1 MLIAVAL
8 LLTGAQTQSKPQ
20 SSKPEVF
27 ASLRV
32 RSESWGW
39 FKPST
44 PGYQSSYTF
53 SHNLLRFGARLP
65 VAHRVTGLRPF
76 ETVVEAA
83 APLLLGLPQN
93 AVAPAPNGSLGT
105 GAQYRQ
111 FNGSQQGSL
120 FIKTAFIHMPQAGRN
135 PDILIGRYETV
146 DGIELLPG
154 DSDLAYIQTQR
165 SAARLFTPNPFTAI
179 GRSFEGLKVSRT
191 LGTHN
196 ITAMAF
202 YPTTGQFNLDG
213 GDTITKVRQVY
224 LADSRATK
232 TSSNR
237 IFAGTYVDA
246 RGLNAVDN
254 DITPTKSAINVTT
267 IGGNALTS
275 SMRGKWRT
283 DTLLWGAVQGGEW
296 GSKPHQAYGGVAE
309 VGVKHPGFG
318 GWWLRGG
325 TSVFSGD
332 ANPNDQK
339 HETFAPQITAPRQ
352 NWRTPTVT
360 EANLNEVYLMAI
372 KRNKKETLRIEAH
385 QYALDKVAD
394 RWYSGGPVFQT
405 TGSFALSG
413 RPSNGY
419 RDLGTMVDAS
429 YDVTL
434 NPRDTVSI
442 YIGYVRGGEIVA
454 ASNTGRS
461 AFLGFA
467 QITRKF

>member
-1 MLIAVAL
+1 MISFAAILMFAS
-8 LLTGAQTQSKPQ
+8 QTPLPVKQTEPS
-20 SSKPEVF
+20 VF

-39 FKPST
+39 FKPAT

-65 VAHRVTGLRPF
+65 SAHRISGLRPF
-76 ETVVEAA
+76 ETVIEAA
-83 APLLLGLPQN
+83 APLLLGLPHN
-93 AVAPAPNGSLGT
+93 AVAPAPSGSLGT

-165 SAARLFTPNPFTAI
+165 AAARLFTPNPFTAI
-179 GRSFEGLKVSRT
+179 GRSFDGVKVSRT

-224 LADSRATK
+224 FADSRATK
-232 TSSNR
+232 SASNR
-237 IFAGTYVDA
+237 VFAALYTDA

-254 DITPTKSAINVTT
+254 DLTPTNAAINVTT
-267 IGGNALTS
+267 IGGNAQTS

-283 DTLLWGAVQGGEW
+283 DTLLWGAVQGGQW
-296 GSKPHQAYGGVAE
+296 GSRPHQAYAGVAE
-309 VGVKHPGFG
+309 AGIKHPSFG

-325 TSVFSGD
+325 SAVFSGD
-332 ANPNDQK
+332 ASPNDLK

-372 KRNKKETLRIEAH
+372 KRNKKETIRLEAH

-434 NPRDTVSI
+434 NPRDTVSL

-454 ASNTGRS
+454 SSNTGRS

>member
-8 LLTGAQTQSKPQ
+8 LLTGAQAQSKPQ

-65 VAHRVTGLRPF
+65 TAHRVSGLRPF

-296 GSKPHQAYGGVAE
+296 GSKPHQAYG
-309 VGVKHPGFG
+309 
-318 GWWLRGG
+318 
-325 TSVFSGD
+325 
-332 ANPNDQK
+332 
-339 HETFAPQITAPRQ
+339 
-352 NWRTPTVT
+352 
-360 EANLNEVYLMAI
+360 
-372 KRNKKETLRIEAH
+372 
-385 QYALDKVAD
+385 
-394 RWYSGGPVFQT
+394 
-405 TGSFALSG
+405 
-413 RPSNGY
+413 
-419 RDLGTMVDAS
+419 
-429 YDVTL
+429 
-434 NPRDTVSI
+434 
-442 YIGYVRGGEIVA
+442 
-454 ASNTGRS
+454 
-461 AFLGFA
+461 
-467 QITRKF
+467 

>member
-1 MLIAVAL
+1 MISFAAILMFAS
-8 LLTGAQTQSKPQ
+8 QTPLPVKQTEPS
-20 SSKPEVF
+20 VF

-39 FKPST
+39 FKPAT

-65 VAHRVTGLRPF
+65 SAHRISGLRPF
-76 ETVVEAA
+76 ETVIEAA
-83 APLLLGLPQN
+83 APLLLGLPHN
-93 AVAPAPNGSLGT
+93 AVAPAPSGSLGT

-165 SAARLFTPNPFTAI
+165 AAARLFTPNPFTAI
-179 GRSFEGLKVSRT
+179 GRSFDGVKVSRT

-224 LADSRATK
+224 FADSRATK
-232 TSSNR
+232 SASNR
-237 IFAGTYVDA
+237 VFAALYTDA

-254 DITPTKSAINVTT
+254 DLTPTNAAINVTT
-267 IGGNALTS
+267 IGGNAQTS

-283 DTLLWGAVQGGEW
+283 DTLLWGAVQGGQW
-296 GSKPHQAYGGVAE
+296 GSRPHQAYAGVAE
-309 VGVKHPGFG
+309 AGIKHPSFG

-325 TSVFSGD
+325 SAVFSGD
-332 ANPNDQK
+332 ASPNDQK

-372 KRNKKETLRIEAH
+372 KRNKKETIRLEAH

-434 NPRDTVSI
+434 NPRDTVSL

-454 ASNTGRS
+454 SSNTGRS

>member
-1 MLIAVAL
+1 MISFAAILMFAS
-8 LLTGAQTQSKPQ
+8 QTPLPVKQTEPS
-20 SSKPEVF
+20 VF

-39 FKPST
+39 FKPAT
-44 PGYQSSYTF
+44 PGYQSRYTF

-65 VAHRVTGLRPF
+65 SAHRISGLRPF
-76 ETVVEAA
+76 ETVIEAA
-83 APLLLGLPQN
+83 APLLLGLPHN
-93 AVAPAPNGSLGT
+93 AVAPAPSGSLGT

-165 SAARLFTPNPFTAI
+165 AAARLFTPNPFTAI
-179 GRSFEGLKVSRT
+179 GRSFDGVKVSRT

-232 TSSNR
+232 SASNR
-237 IFAGTYVDA
+237 VFAALYTDA

-254 DITPTKSAINVTT
+254 DLTPTNAAINVTT
-267 IGGNALTS
+267 IGGNAQTS

-283 DTLLWGAVQGGEW
+283 DTLLWGAVQGGQW
-296 GSKPHQAYGGVAE
+296 GSRPHQAYAGVAE
-309 VGVKHPGFG
+309 AGIKHPSFG

-325 TSVFSGD
+325 SAVFSGD
-332 ANPNDQK
+332 ASPNDQK

-372 KRNKKETLRIEAH
+372 KRNKKETIRLEAH

-434 NPRDTVSI
+434 NPRDTVSL

-454 ASNTGRS
+454 SSNTGRS